1 MLQRNIFVEII
12 CTLAYVASQ
21 HRRLNVT
28 ESTKTE
34 DNIEAAVKTA
44 QAPAKAVADTL
55 EAAKPKPVGAK
66 AVAARRAA
74 KAKTATRART
84 ARKAPAKVVA
94 AVKQVRR
101 QNAKP
106 ARRIAKAAAAAT
118 ASSFGKTQTMTND
131 FNQLFT
137 GFQIPANDRFQG
149 LFADVGARGQELA
162 AKSQKA
168 TEEVT
173 ELAKANVEALVE
185 SGRIATAG
193 AKSIGQDV
201 LASSRSG
208 LEQASNAVKSLADA
222 KSPTEFFQLQSE
234 LVRASFDRFVS
245 ESSKVT
251 EQVVK
256 LTGEAIQPIS
266 NRASVNAERLNAL
279 VA

>member
-1 MLQRNIFVEII
+1 MSDQ
-12 CTLAYVASQ
+12 
-21 HRRLNVT
+21 
-28 ESTKTE
+28 TKTE
-34 DNIEAAVKTA
+34 NQTEALVKAA
-44 QAPAKAVADTL
+44 QAPAKGVADAIDA
-55 EAAKPKPVGAK
+55 AAKPAGAK

-74 KAKTATRART
+74 KAKTAVRARK

-118 ASSFGKTQTMTND
+118 ATSFDRTQTMTND
-131 FNQLFT
+131 YNQLFT
-137 GFQIPANDRFQG
+137 GFQIPGNDKFQG
-149 LFADVGARGQELA
+149 LFANVGARGQEIA

-173 ELAKANVEALVE
+173 ELTKANVEALVE
-185 SGRIATAG
+185 AGRIVSAG

-208 LEQASNAVKSLADA
+208 LEQASEAVKTLADA

-234 LVRASFDRFVS
+234 MVRASFDRFVS
-245 ESSKVT
+245 ESSKLT

-256 LTGEAIQPIS
+256 LAGETIQPIS
-266 NRASVNAERLNAL
+266 NRASVNAERVNELMA
-279 VA
+279 